1 MREQGQRIIAC
12 AADADSYCVSCPPL
26 TIARQ
31 VYATVGRCD
40 GICDAGYYDAGGVCL
55 LCASYPC
62 DVGRHVSASACQL
75 PADRLA
81 PPSCAAC
88 PPLPPGATFVSGCS
102 AACIDGYYSLAET
115 CAPCNATALCP
126 LGTRMICVGG
136 IYTCVD
142 CGPLPSYNRYFVAGG
157 SCESACLPGAQ
168 VRLTCDLWA
177 ICSMAKAME
186 AGRQLRPHPCAASAN
201 TYCQHSCSRLRQRHL
216 SRTQV
221 STQLIQHSLGGSAIN
236 SYQSFI
242 KILFYLTNEPKPA
255 SLRHPAAT
263 AATDESISTLK
274 HRYTRVERSMAM
286 VGSACTIGRMMSSS
300 TTNSIM

>member
-40 GICDAGYYDAGGVCL
+40 GICDSGYYDAGGVCL

-136 IYTCVD
+136 IYACVD

-168 VRLTCDLWA
+168 VCRNCALWVV
-177 ICSMAKAME
+177 CSMAKAW
-186 AGRQLRPHPCAASAN
+186 RQGDNCDPIPAPPAPTPTAS
-201 TYCQHSCSRLRQRHL
+201 
-216 SRTQV
+216 
-221 STQLIQHSLGGSAIN
+221 
-236 SYQSFI
+236 
-242 KILFYLTNEPKPA
+242 
-255 SLRHPAAT
+255 T
-263 AATDESISTLK
+263 AAVDYCNVTYPARKFPHSTSN
-274 HRYTRVERSMAM
+274 TAWVAPP
-286 VGSACTIGRMMSSS
+286 
-300 TTNSIM
+300 